1 MKSNI
6 HKKVYPE
13 DKFARKWYCT
23 HARLN
28 QLRSDKRES
37 ERMNRRSTKKEIQD
51 WLKNMMNKE

>member
-37 ERMNRRSTKKEIQD
+37 ERMNRRNTKKEIQD
-51 WLKNMMNKE
+51 WLKNMNE

>member
-37 ERMNRRSTKKEIQD
+37 ERMNRKERNSRLVKKYE
-51 WLKNMMNKE
+51 

>member
-6 HKKVYPE
+6 HKKVYSE

-37 ERMNRRSTKKEIQD
+37 ERMNRRNTKKEIQD
-51 WLKNMMNKE
+51 WLKNMNE

>member
-6 HKKVYPE
+6 HKKVYSE
-13 DKFARKWYCT
+13 DKFARHYYCT

-37 ERMNRRSTKKEIQD
+37 RRYNRRLGKKEIQD
-51 WLKNMMNKE
+51 YLKDMNE

>member
-23 HARLN
+23 HARL
-28 QLRSDKRES
+28 KPIE
-37 ERMNRRSTKKEIQD
+37 K
-51 WLKNMMNKE
+51 